1 MRKWKKAV
9 AFTLALLLF
18 VSVAVPALAVEKPE
32 DMDEATWARLQDN
45 KLEYD
50 EIEDMVRCYNPTYLQ
65 IKGQFNLNT
74 EPMEDAI
81 RDLKQEVREYRESA
95 KQLKEEDDLIG
106 YVVFTEAAK
115 VIDKDVLT
123 PIEKGLKAAKG
134 AEKTTTEP
142 VTRQLTAAIQQLMN
156 GYNQTQASIELIN
169 TAVELAE
176 AAYASTVSQRS
187 LGMATDT
194 AVQDAQK
201 ALLSARNQQQT
212 LNNTLNSLRQNLCIL
227 IGMPYDALPEIGG
240 IPAPD
245 MNEILVM
252 NPEQDLVRAVGYNS
266 TIKSQRKLPGNG
278 DANYRYKSLTLEE
291 TEAKLKTKLLSLHD
305 EVLKNKTAC
314 DAAWTAYESANLVM
328 EGNQIKYQLGMLGRL
343 EYLQTKVAYLQAK
356 MTYDMAVLTLKQSIE
371 NYNWAVQGVVELD

>member
-9 AFTLALLLF
+9 AFTLALFLLASF
-18 VSVAVPALAVEKPE
+18 AMPALAAEKPE
-32 DMDEATWARLQDN
+32 DMDEETWARLQDN

-50 EIEDMVRCYNPTYLQ
+50 EIEDMVRCFNPTYLQ
-65 IKGQFNLNT
+65 VKGQFNLST

-81 RDLKQEVREYRESA
+81 QDLKQEIREYRESA
-95 KQLKEEDDLIG
+95 RRLKEDDDLIG
-106 YVVFTEAAK
+106 YAVFTEAAK

-134 AEKTTTEP
+134 TERTTAEP
-142 VTRQLTAAIQQLMN
+142 ISRQLTAAIQQLMN
-156 GYNQTQASIELIN
+156 GYNQAQASMELMN

-176 AAYASTVSQRS
+176 AAYNSTISQRN

-194 AVQDAQK
+194 AVENAEK

-212 LNNTLNSLRQNLCIL
+212 LSNTLSSLRQNLCIL
-227 IGMPYDALPEIGG
+227 IGLPYDALPEIGG
-240 IPAPD
+240 IPEPNMD
-245 MNEILVM
+245 EILAM
-252 NPEQDLVRAVGYNS
+252 NPDVDIVRAVGYNA
-266 TIKSQRKLPGNG
+266 TIKSQRKTREKG
-278 DANYRYKSLTLEE
+278 DASGVYQSLALEE
-291 TEAKLKTKLLSLHD
+291 TEAKLKTKLISLHE

-314 DAAWTAYESANLVM
+314 DAAWTAYESARLTM
-328 EGNQIKYQLGMLGRL
+328 EGNNLKYQMGMLGRL